1 MRKQRNDK
9 SRTEAVLSAF
19 ITTALVLTLAITVAT
34 AINKGNSDDNNNIVD
49 LNETN
54 GYDAQLNN
62 EEMTTQGQGETQAN
76 DRLAQTIMPTQKATE
91 APAKPDDAP
100 RSVTTPETE
109 TSAPTQGSREN
120 VAVDAVNNVRSS
132 LSFSENSTLFWP
144 VTGDIILKYNMD
156 NTIWFPTLGVYKCNP
171 AIYIASE
178 TGTKVSAA
186 CNGVVESI
194 TRNEETGTSI
204 KVSVGN
210 GYTLTYGQIDNPQ
223 VVEGDL
229 VKAGEAIGSIAQPT
243 IYYTTE
249 GSGLYFKVEC
259 DDKPC
264 DPMLFLE

>member
-1 MRKQRNDK
+1 MRKQKNDK

-34 AINKGNSDDNNNIVD
+34 AINKGNSDENNNIVD

-62 EEMTTQGQGETQAN
+62 EEMTTQAQEETLAN
-76 DRLAQTIMPTQKATE
+76 DRLAQNIMPTQKATE
-91 APAKPDDAP
+91 APKTSDHTPEFI
-100 RSVTTPETE
+100 STPETD
-109 TSAPTQGSREN
+109 TVAPTEKAREN
-120 VAVDAVNNVRSS
+120 VPVDAVNNVKSN

-171 AIYIASE
+171 AIYISSE
-178 TGTKVSAA
+178 TGTKVSSA
-186 CNGVVESI
+186 CGGVVESI
-194 TRNEETGTSI
+194 SKNEETGTSI

-210 GYTLTYGQIDNPQ
+210 GYTLTYGQIGNPQ

-229 VKAGEAIGSIAQPT
+229 VNPGDTIGYIAQPT

-259 DDKPC
+259 DGKPC